1 MHEVQRTIKQSI
13 CSLVL
18 IFNYYY
24 FCSFHSLF
32 CDHNSLPPALLHTHR
47 GATVLNFVLIIH
59 SLLFL
64 ILQYMAISLTIIWF
78 CLVLNFRSKNHTRG
92 SIVHPDCL
100 VFNNCFLWFHYEI
113 LKVKAI
119 VPQSC
124 LTRVLEC

>member
-1 MHEVQRTIKQSI
+1 MITTPYLQP
-13 CSLVL
+13 
-18 IFNYYY
+18 F
-24 FCSFHSLF
+24 
-32 CDHNSLPPALLHTHR
+32 THR

-78 CLVLNFRSKNHTRG
+78 CLLLNFRSKNHTRG

-100 VFNNCFLWFHYEI
+100 VFNNCFLWFHYET
-113 LKVKAI
+113 LKVKVV

-124 LTRVLEC
+124 PTLEILSVSKHYCVCILNYKMKVIAVLSLWWSCDQYMS